1 MNTMT
6 VVEPTLIGA
15 EEDAVSQH
23 GGPTVRVT
31 IREIRE
37 YAYRALIAAGASA
50 GEAATAAGQVLHAE
64 LHAGEGLAD
73 LVSDLARGPWSRSG
87 LICTRRPGGRPVLEV
102 DCGGRSGE
110 LRVGAPIVELVA
122 GEAEPAVAV
131 TTADVPVTALLD
143 EALLTAAVG
152 AGTSVTAMRVS
163 SDRAYVV
170 RLATSDG
177 DLAHGALSAADL
189 PLLPGV
195 DGTDETQAL
204 VVVTGAD
211 VGAAHVRLAWSTR
224 DSRAERRRQAALHG
238 IQVDQVT
245 WRVVAEH
252 AQRFLVPEDDS

>member
-6 VVEPTLIGA
+6 VAKPTLIGA

-23 GGPTVRVT
+23 NGPTVRVT
-31 IREIRE
+31 IREVRE

-64 LHAGEGLAD
+64 LHAGDGLAG
-73 LVSDLARGPWSRSG
+73 LVADLARGPWSGSG
-87 LICTRRPGGRPVLEV
+87 LVCTRRPGGRPVLEV

-110 LRVGAPIVELVA
+110 LRVGAPIAELVA
-122 GEAEPAVAV
+122 GEVGAAVAV
-131 TTADVPVTALLD
+131 TTANVPVSSLLD

-152 AGTSVTAMRVS
+152 VGTSVTAMRAS
-163 SDRAYVV
+163 SDGAYAV
-170 RLATSDG
+170 RLATSDR

-204 VVVTGAD
+204 VVLTGAD
-211 VGAAHVRLAWSTR
+211 VGPALARLTWSTR
-224 DSRAERRRQAALHG
+224 DSRAERRRRAALHG

-252 AQRFLVPEDDS
+252 AQRFLVPEAHS